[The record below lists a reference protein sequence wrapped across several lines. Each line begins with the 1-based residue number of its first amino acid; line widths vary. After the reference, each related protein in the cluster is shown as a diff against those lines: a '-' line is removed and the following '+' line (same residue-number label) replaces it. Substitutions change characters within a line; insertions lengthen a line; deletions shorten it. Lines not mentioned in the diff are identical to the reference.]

1 MKGLIAAFFLMIA
14 TIVLGGCS
22 SLRLGQANANLTQL
36 YSDLQT
42 SDALTRSLAQQGLSA
57 LAKEAGE
64 AADKDSDPN
73 NKIAFYRIATTAAWQ
88 ARDYP
93 DVIEYAAAG
102 QALCEPANL
111 RNRDCLMLTVF
122 PSFAVIDETS
132 DTLNREKPGC
142 KNYSENCLKIYQQAF
157 DRYENALL
165 HLIDKWSEIS
175 TGSADDIFAGEV
187 ARRMGEATC
196 KVYSGVLVPLNGWGS
211 SVEQPFKVVRGQ
223 LRELLAQ
230 QKSAK
235 IFDKAPNA
243 FDCEVA
249 VQRL

>member
-1 MKGLIAAFFLMIA
+1 MKGLTAAFFLMIA
-14 TIVLGGCS
+14 VIALGGCS
-22 SLRLGQANANLTQL
+22 SLRLGQANADLTQL
-36 YSDLQT
+36 YSDLK
-42 SDALTRSLAQQGLSA
+42 SADALTQSLAKQGLST

-64 AADKDSDPN
+64 TADKESDPN

-93 DVIEYAAAG
+93 DVIEYAAPG
-102 QALCEPANL
+102 QALCESAKL
-111 RNRDCLMLTVF
+111 HNRDCLMLVVF

-132 DTLNREKPGC
+132 DTLNREKPRC

-157 DRYENALL
+157 DHYQSALS

-175 TGSADDIFAGEV
+175 SGSADDIFAGEV
-187 ARRMGEATC
+187 ARRMGNATC
-196 KVYSGVLVPLNGWGS
+196 HAYHGVVVPLNGWSGS
-211 SVEQPFKVVRGQ
+211 EESLKAIGSR
-223 LRELLAQ
+223 LREILEQ

>member
-1 MKGLIAAFFLMIA
+1 MKGLTAALFLMIA
-14 TIVLGGCS
+14 TIALGGCS
-22 SLRLGQANANLTQL
+22 SLRLGQANADLTQL

-42 SDALTRSLAQQGLSA
+42 ADALTKSLAKQGLST
-57 LAKEAGE
+57 LAKESDE
-64 AADKDSDPN
+64 AADKESDTN

-88 ARDYP
+88 AGDYT
-93 DVIEYAAAG
+93 DVIEYAAPG
-102 QALCEPANL
+102 QALCESAKL

-132 DTLNREKPGC
+132 ETVIREKSSC
-142 KNYSENCLKIYQQAF
+142 ETYSERCLNIYEQAF

-196 KVYSGVLVPLNGWGS
+196 NAYDNVVSRVNGWGGGVEE
-211 SVEQPFKVVRGQ
+211 SVKALGGR
-223 LRELLAQ
+223 LKALLAQ
-230 QKSAK
+230 QNSTTILDTAR
-235 IFDKAPNA
+235 NA
-243 FDCEVA
+243 FVCKSKVE
-249 VQRL
+249 RL